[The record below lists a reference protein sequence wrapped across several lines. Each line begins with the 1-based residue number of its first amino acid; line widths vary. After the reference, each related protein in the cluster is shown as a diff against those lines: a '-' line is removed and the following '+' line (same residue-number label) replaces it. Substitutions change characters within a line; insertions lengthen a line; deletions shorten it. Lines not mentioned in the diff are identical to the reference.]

1 METAVENLELMF
13 SKSEA
18 GLDHIEKRLKLDLTN
33 HTAENGRFPEK
44 NTLSATLCLQEN
56 PAMMLE
62 RLRAIKDKHTALCS
76 QMTEI
81 AAAQKESMFS
91 TRENINRAAALIQ
104 HFAQTGMEVHSLAE
118 SVQKLEE
125 LSIKIK

>member
-18 GLDHIEKRLKLDLTN
+18 GLDHIEKRLKLDLNN
-33 HTAENGRFPEK
+33 HTAENGRFPE
-44 NTLSATLCLQEN
+44 EN
-56 PAMMLE
+56 PVMMLE
-62 RLRAIKDKHTALCS
+62 RLRAIKDKHAVLCS
-76 QMTEI
+76 QMTEV

-91 TRENINRAAALIQ
+91 IRDNISRAVVLIQ
-104 HFAQTGMEVHSLAE
+104 NLAQSGMEVHSLAE

-125 LSIKIK
+125 ISMKIK

>member
-33 HTAENGRFPEK
+33 HTAENGRFPE
-44 NTLSATLCLQEN
+44 EN